1 MLKVYTDAAVNGN
14 PGSAGIGIVIS
25 GNGIYEQLAI
35 PLSGKWDNHSAE
47 WEAMRIA
54 IKWVETNQTLDSLIL
69 LYTDSQVVA
78 RSISKKYVKNINFKP
93 FLTDCL
99 SSLNHFPFYEI
110 HWIPEKQNKGADNLA
125 KQGLQKAINS

>member
-14 PGSAGIGIVIS
+14 PGSAGIGIVIT
-25 GNGIYEQLAI
+25 GNETYEQLSI
-35 PLSGKWDNHSAE
+35 PLSGQWDNHLAE

-54 IKWVETNQTLDSLIL
+54 IKWIKENENLNSLIL

-78 RSISKKYVKNINFKP
+78 RSISKNYVKNIKFKP
-93 FLTDCL
+93 FLSECL
-99 SSLNHFPFYEI
+99 KDLDQFTFYEI

-125 KQGLQKAINS
+125 KQALQKAIR